1 MVLILSKINDI
12 IKLYTTRLQI
22 VNGLNSAQATILD
35 LKLYPFIGIILI
47 YIVVPIKFEEEYYMD
62 ILVNV
67 GLNINLPVVAYIY
80 YYLAIDLY

>member
-47 YIVVPIKFEEEYYMD
+47 YIVVPIKF
-62 ILVNV
+62 
-67 GLNINLPVVAYIY
+67 
-80 YYLAIDLY
+80 